1 MILNPKEDV
10 QTNHSIA
17 NTTHD
22 SANTDQCV
30 TVSTSLHD
38 STDDHDETAPE
49 GRRLTAPFLSIEQD
63 YHGTEETSDL
73 INGDRESLCVRI
85 SSALAGV
92 RLVAVAIDPAKLV
105 RSLSRCHERED
116 FLPASK
122 CDQGTQ
128 DTLVIA
134 EHEETVRR
142 NESDPE
148 VELLAGKLLSANAP
162 FRQCSHPMSDFA
174 PESRRWSRS
183 LRLVV
188 E

>member
-1 MILNPKEDV
+1 MKPSHKEVVKTDHSV
-10 QTNHSIA
+10 ADTTN
-17 NTTHD
+17 D

-30 TVSTSLHD
+30 TVGSSLHD

-49 GRRLTAPFLSIEQD
+49 GGRLTSPFLSVEQD
-63 YHGTEETSDL
+63 DHGTEETSDL
-73 INGDRESLCVRI
+73 IDGYSESLGVCI
-85 SSALAGV
+85 SSALVGV
-92 RLVAVAIDPAKLV
+92 RLVAVAVDPAQLV
-105 RSLSRCHERED
+105 GVLSRCHERED
-116 FLPASK
+116 FLPALK

-128 DTLVIA
+128 NTLVVA
-134 EHEETVRR
+134 KHEETIRG

-148 VELLAGKLLSANAP
+148 VELLAGEFLSANAP

-174 PESRRWSRS
+174 PEGRRGSWF